1 MLGLYCCV
9 VFSLV
14 VVSGGYSAVVV
25 RGLLISV
32 ASLIAEHRLQGC
44 MGFGSHDVGSAVA
57 APGL

>member
-1 MLGLYCCV
+1 M

-44 MGFGSHDVGSAVA
+44 TGFGSHDVGSAVA